1 MRASMRIPI
10 RAVAYRR
17 EKLIPNRTAA
27 RPTIT
32 AMYGQRRCEWPTI
45 AWSIARWVRRGIVI
59 ETSVYA
65 NASDS
70 PRAPRRRSSHQS
82 RSSLRSVGS
91 RPRSGGST
99 WFTYPGMANEP
110 APALS
115 SAARAAPPTLAA
127 RATLGERREAV
138 AEARRRR
145 RGCKGQ
151 ARLGGLAPVQHALA
165 CEQRVSLGLE
175 SFSHQAELVLACLEP
190 RLEPAQC
197 RVSRGQRGGALRR
210 TRVGWGTRMRPF

>member
-27 RPTIT
+27 SPTIT

-165 CEQRVSLGLE
+165 CEQRVSLVLE
-175 SFSHQAELVLACLEP
+175 CLEP

-210 TRVGWGTRMRPF
+210 TRVGRGTRMRPFALELDTE